1 MAHFP
6 LYDCIMFL
14 SFFLFSLELDVM
26 YRVMKQRIV
35 DIEEEYKRKYNDA
48 KEQLK
53 SDSRLTV
60 DAIARLDDKTQ

>member
-1 MAHFP
+1 
-6 LYDCIMFL
+6 MF
-14 SFFLFSLELDVM
+14 FFSLFSLELDVM